1 MLRKATMDDFT
12 FVHELYMHPEIN
24 PHLLYERQEK
34 REFEPIYADLV
45 ARGIKYIFQV
55 NDKAVGMIKM
65 QPLQHRNGHI
75 MYLSGVAIHPLQ
87 WGHGYGV
94 QMLQEALKWAKSE
107 GFHRVELSV
116 GSKNIAAK
124 NLYLRLGFEHEGV
137 MKDYSFLKSENRYI
151 DEDLMSYMVVKS

>member
-1 MLRKATMDDFT
+1 
-12 FVHELYMHPEIN
+12 
-24 PHLLYERQEK
+24 
-34 REFEPIYADLV
+34 
-45 ARGIKYIFQV
+45 V

-75 MYLSGVAIHPLQ
+75 MYLGGVAIHPLH
-87 WGHGYGV
+87 WGRGYGV

-151 DEDLMSYMVVKS
+151 DEDLMSYMVVIS

>member
-34 REFEPIYADLV
+34 REFEPI
-45 ARGIKYIFQV
+45 
-55 NDKAVGMIKM
+55 
-65 QPLQHRNGHI
+65 
-75 MYLSGVAIHPLQ
+75 
-87 WGHGYGV
+87 WGRGYGV

-151 DEDLMSYMVVKS
+151 DEDLMSYMVPIS